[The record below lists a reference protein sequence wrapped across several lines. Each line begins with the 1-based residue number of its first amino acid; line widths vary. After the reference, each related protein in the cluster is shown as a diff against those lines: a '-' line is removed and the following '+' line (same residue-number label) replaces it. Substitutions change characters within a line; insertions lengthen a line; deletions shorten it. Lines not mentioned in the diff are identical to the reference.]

1 MEKTVRINKAL
12 ADAGICSRRRADEL
26 IAAGRVSVNGEPVT
40 SPGLQVTPGTDKL
53 EVDGKPVQPIAQ
65 APCYLLLNKPVRV
78 VSTAYDP
85 EGRTTVL
92 DLVPAKWKARR
103 LYPAGR
109 LDFFS
114 EGLVLLTDDGELTNR
129 VVHPRHHMPRV
140 YHVLIRGGVSDRAL
154 EVMRKGM
161 TLAEG
166 EKLAPVEIRVLPG
179 QVHDLSGVSRNAGP
193 PAGQRGTLLE
203 MTLHQGLNRQIRR
216 MCEYFGY
223 KVVTLKRV
231 RIMNLHLDGLEEG
244 KYREIRPEERK
255 ELEEMLSSEKSEKRT
270 GGSHERIIHK
280 KNERAGRK
288 APGSV
293 QGLLSGRQ
301 GDHVQRGVRRPVRHS
316 ERTGERN
323 RDRSGRQ
330 SNR

>member
-12 ADAGICSRRRADEL
+12 ADAGVCSRRRADEL
-26 IAAGRVSVNGEPVT
+26 IAAGRVSVNGEPVA

-216 MCEYFGY
+216 MC
-223 KVVTLKRV
+223 RD
-231 RIMNLHLDGLEEG
+231 LHLTILRLVRVAQGPRRSG
-244 KYREIRPEERK
+244 G
-255 ELEEMLSSEKSEKRT
+255 SEKSC
-270 GGSHERIIHK
+270 
-280 KNERAGRK
+280 
-288 APGSV
+288 
-293 QGLLSGRQ
+293 
-301 GDHVQRGVRRPVRHS
+301 GDVRENRRG
-316 ERTGERN
+316 ETF
-323 RDRSGRQ
+323 
-330 SNR
+330 

>member
-12 ADAGICSRRRADEL
+12 AGAGVCSRRRADEL
-26 IAAGRVSVNGEPVT
+26 IATGRVSVNGEPVA

-193 PAGQRGTLLE
+193 PEGQRGTLL
-203 MTLHQGLNRQIRR
+203 
-216 MCEYFGY
+216 
-223 KVVTLKRV
+223 
-231 RIMNLHLDGLEEG
+231 
-244 KYREIRPEERK
+244 
-255 ELEEMLSSEKSEKRT
+255 LSL
-270 GGSHERIIHK
+270 IHI
-280 KNERAGRK
+280 
-288 APGSV
+288 
-293 QGLLSGRQ
+293 
-301 GDHVQRGVRRPVRHS
+301 
-316 ERTGERN
+316 
-323 RDRSGRQ
+323 
-330 SNR
+330 

>member
-12 ADAGICSRRRADEL
+12 ADAGVCSRRRADEL
-26 IAAGRVSVNGEPVT
+26 IATGRVSVNGEPVA

-114 EGLVLLTDDGELTNR
+114 EGLVLLTDDGDL
-129 VVHPRHHMPRV
+129 PRV
-140 YHVLIRGGVSDRAL
+140 DHVLIRGGVSDRAL

-216 MCEYFGY
+216 MC
-223 KVVTLKRV
+223 RD
-231 RIMNLHLDGLEEG
+231 LHLTILRLVRVAQGPLRLGVMKPGEA
-244 KYREIRPEERK
+244 RELTPAEVEALK
-255 ELEEMLSSEKSEKRT
+255 KAVEM
-270 GGSHERIIHK
+270 
-280 KNERAGRK
+280 
-288 APGSV
+288 
-293 QGLLSGRQ
+293 
-301 GDHVQRGVRRPVRHS
+301 
-316 ERTGERN
+316 
-323 RDRSGRQ
+323 
-330 SNR
+330 

>member
-12 ADAGICSRRRADEL
+12 ADAGVCSRRRADEL
-26 IAAGRVSVNGEPVT
+26 IAAGRVSVNGEPVA
-40 SPGLQVTPGTDKL
+40 SPGLPVRPGADRL
-53 EVDGKPVQPIAQ
+53 EVDGKPVRPIAQ
-65 APCYLLLNKPVRV
+65 SPCYLLLNKPVRV

-92 DLVPAKWKARR
+92 DFVPAKWKARR

-140 YHVLIRGGVSDRAL
+140 YRVLIRGGVSDRAL
-154 EVMRKGM
+154 DVMRKGM

-179 QVHDLSGVSRNAGP
+179 QVHDLSGISRNAESP
-193 PAGQRGTLLE
+193 TGQRGTLLE

-216 MCEYFGY
+216 MC
-223 KVVTLKRV
+223 RD
-231 RIMNLHLDGLEEG
+231 LHLTILRLVRVAQGPLRLGVMKPGEA
-244 KYREIRPEERK
+244 RELTPAEVAA
-255 ELEEMLSSEKSEKRT
+255 L
-270 GGSHERIIHK
+270 K
-280 KNERAGRK
+280 KAVGM
-288 APGSV
+288 
-293 QGLLSGRQ
+293 
-301 GDHVQRGVRRPVRHS
+301 
-316 ERTGERN
+316 
-323 RDRSGRQ
+323 
-330 SNR
+330 

>member
-12 ADAGICSRRRADEL
+12 ADAGVCSRRRADEL
-26 IAAGRVSVNGEPVT
+26 IAAGRVSVNGEPVA

-114 EGLVLLTDDGELTNR
+114 EGLVLLTDDGDLTNR

-154 EVMRKGM
+154 DVMRKGM

-179 QVHDLSGVSRNAGP
+179 QVHDLSGVSRNAEA

-216 MCEYFGY
+216 MC
-223 KVVTLKRV
+223 RD
-231 RIMNLHLDGLEEG
+231 LHLTILRLVRVAQGPLRLGVMKPGEA
-244 KYREIRPEERK
+244 RELTPAEVEALK
-255 ELEEMLSSEKSEKRT
+255 KAVEM
-270 GGSHERIIHK
+270 
-280 KNERAGRK
+280 
-288 APGSV
+288 
-293 QGLLSGRQ
+293 
-301 GDHVQRGVRRPVRHS
+301 
-316 ERTGERN
+316 
-323 RDRSGRQ
+323 
-330 SNR
+330 

>member
-12 ADAGICSRRRADEL
+12 ADAGVCSRRRADEL
-26 IAAGRVSVNGEPVT
+26 VAAGRVRVNGETVT
-40 SPGLQVTPGTDKL
+40 SPGLQVAPGFDTL
-53 EVDGKPVQPIAQ
+53 EVDGKPIQ
-65 APCYLLLNKPVRV
+65 AATQTPCYLLLNKPVRV

-92 DLVPAKWKARR
+92 DLVPAQWKARR

-140 YHVLIRGGVSDRAL
+140 YHVLIRGGMSDRAL

-179 QVHDLSGVSRNAGP
+179 QVHDLSGASRNAEAP
-193 PAGQRGTLLE
+193 TGQRGTLLE

-216 MCEYFGY
+216 MCEAVGLE
-223 KVVTLKRV
+223 VIRLKRSA
-231 RIMNLHLDGLEEG
+231 EG
-244 KYREIRPEERK
+244 PVKLGMLQPGEYRELK
-255 ELEEMLSSEKSEKRT
+255 KSEISALRNAALK
-270 GGSHERIIHK
+270 
-280 KNERAGRK
+280 AAPARK
-288 APGSV
+288 AAPAAA
-293 QGLLSGRQ
+293 
-301 GDHVQRGVRRPVRHS
+301 RRPGPIKH
-316 ERTGERN
+316 
-323 RDRSGRQ
+323 D
-330 SNR
+330 

>member
-12 ADAGICSRRRADEL
+12 ADAGVCSRRRADEL
-26 IAAGRVSVNGEPVT
+26 IAAGRVSVNGEPVA
-40 SPGLQVTPGTDKL
+40 SPGLQVTPSTDKL

-85 EGRTTVL
+85 EGRTTCSISS
-92 DLVPAKWKARR
+92 PRWKARR

-129 VVHPRHHMPRV
+129 VVHPRHHMPRA

-166 EKLAPVEIRVLPG
+166 EKL
-179 QVHDLSGVSRNAGP
+179 SRP
-193 PAGQRGTLLE
+193 W
-203 MTLHQGLNRQIRR
+203 
-216 MCEYFGY
+216 
-223 KVVTLKRV
+223 
-231 RIMNLHLDGLEEG
+231 
-244 KYREIRPEERK
+244 
-255 ELEEMLSSEKSEKRT
+255 KSA
-270 GGSHERIIHK
+270 SC
-280 KNERAGRK
+280 RAG
-288 APGSV
+288 S
-293 QGLLSGRQ
+293 
-301 GDHVQRGVRRPVRHS
+301 
-316 ERTGERN
+316 
-323 RDRSGRQ
+323 
-330 SNR
+330 